1 MSPLLDELLQMAY
14 NTPGRHAWRDRL
26 SDWLLDRII
35 QDQKTMGARDLLD
48 GLFLFQPSLV
58 DRAFERKDL
67 QPALTALLDSDRVT
81 PARTS
86 EP

>member
-1 MSPLLDELLQMAY
+1 MSPLLDELLQLAY
-14 NTPGRHAWRDRL
+14 NTPSRHAWRDRL

-58 DRAFERKDL
+58 ERAFERGDL
-67 QPALTALLDSDRVT
+67 RPALTALLDADRTT
-81 PARTS
+81 PAPLP